1 MDLRMKW
8 LQKEGTC
15 EKNVP
20 LLLLLAVGVIEFLFI
35 SLESLFSG
43 VSYYLT
49 ETCLIIPCLL
59 FLGYVLREK
68 QSTFSRRRLM
78 LAVAAA
84 SWFVIVQCIHKLQG
98 MENHPMATVFF
109 IYLMAFPFAALTDD
123 RENKGF
129 WWISSMFVTASLVLV
144 FYTVLL
150 MIDLVPAGLKAHLF
164 WDGARL
170 HAMWHPNINACY
182 FMIGIGFSAAFWA
195 RAGKLWQKSLWL
207 LAIAAQFLAMT
218 LTNCRTVLLVTGA
231 LLGGIVFFRIF
242 RGSWK
247 QFVLGLAAAAV
258 LLVGSFKLSG
268 VIYQWNNDRLL
279 ASASAAQVEVPAVQ
293 AHPEETA
300 ASVEEIPSETETASA
315 EETPSEAETLS
326 EEEVPAEMEVSS
338 GETGTVVEESTGVL
352 VGENWQGTLAHDMR
366 SLNGRTYIWKAA
378 LMAIRDSKA
387 LALWGTE
394 YSGTVISVYNFFP
407 VVHAHNSWMEVLMR
421 MGLPGLALSLV
432 FTAISI
438 FSAAKLALSQKT
450 ELWKKTIAIT
460 AMCILIAGFLEPYLF
475 ITNVYYHVTDF
486 MFFFLTGYLDF
497 WANRAK

>member
-1 MDLRMKW
+1 MKW
-8 LQKEGTC
+8 LQKEGTG

-20 LLLLLAVGVIEFLFI
+20 MLLLLAVGVIEFLFI

-43 VSYYLT
+43 VSYYLA

-231 LLGGIVFFRIF
+231 LLGGVVFFRIF
-242 RGSWK
+242 RGNWK

-279 ASASAAQVEVPAVQ
+279 ASASSAQAEVPAVQ
-293 AHPEETA
+293 APSEENAVSVEETP
-300 ASVEEIPSETETASA
+300 SVEEISS
-315 EETPSEAETLS
+315 EETGA
-326 EEEVPAEMEVSS
+326 
-338 GETGTVVEESTGVL
+338 VVEESTGVL

-407 VVHAHNSWMEVLMR
+407 VIHAHNSWMEVLMR

>member
-20 LLLLLAVGVIEFLFI
+20 LLLLLAVGIIEFLFI

-49 ETCLIIPCLL
+49 ETYLIVPCLL

-68 QSTFSRRRLM
+68 QSAFSRRRLM

-129 WWISSMFVTASLVLV
+129 WWIGSMFVTASLVLV

-231 LLGGIVFFRIF
+231 LLGGVVFFRIF
-242 RGSWK
+242 RGNWK

-268 VIYQWNNDRLL
+268 AIYQWNNDRLL
-279 ASASAAQVEVPAVQ
+279 ASASAAQAPSEENAV
-293 AHPEETA
+293 
-300 ASVEEIPSETETASA
+300 SVEEISS
-315 EETPSEAETLS
+315 EETGA
-326 EEEVPAEMEVSS
+326 
-338 GETGTVVEESTGVL
+338 VVEESTGVL

>member
-1 MDLRMKW
+1 MKW
-8 LQKEGTC
+8 LRKEGTS
-15 EKNVP
+15 EWNVP
-20 LLLLLAVGVIEFLFI
+20 MLLLLAVGVIEFLFI

-43 VSYYLT
+43 ISYYLA
-49 ETCLIIPCLL
+49 ETYLIVPCLL
-59 FLGYVLREK
+59 FLSYVLREK

-98 MENHPMATVFF
+98 MENHPMATVFSV
-109 IYLMAFPFAALTDD
+109 YLIAFPFAALTDD

-129 WWISSMFVTASLVLV
+129 WWIGSMFVTASLVLV

-150 MIDLVPAGLKAHLF
+150 VTGLVPAGLKAHLF

-182 FMIGIGFSAAFWA
+182 FMIGIGFSAAFCG
-195 RAGKLWQKSLWL
+195 RTGKLWQKSLWL
-207 LAIAAQFLAMT
+207 LAIAVQFLAMT
-218 LTNCRTVLLVTGA
+218 LTNCRTVLLMTGA
-231 LLGGIVFFRIF
+231 LMGGIVFFRIF

-268 VIYQWNNDRLL
+268 MIFQWNNARLL
-279 ASASAAQVEVPAVQ
+279 ASFSVAQVEVPAAQ
-293 AHPEETA
+293 A
-300 ASVEEIPSETETASA
+300 PSEENAASA
-315 EETPSEAETLS
+315 EETPSETETTSAEETLS
-326 EEEVPAEMEVSS
+326 EEEAPAEEEVSS
-338 GETGTVVEESTGVL
+338 GKTGAVVEESTGVL

-366 SLNGRTYIWKAA
+366 TLNGRTRIWKSA
-378 LMAIRDSKA
+378 LAAIRDSKA

-394 YSGTVISVYNFFP
+394 YSGTLISVYNPFP

-432 FTAISI
+432 FTAIAI
-438 FSAAKLALSQKT
+438 FSAAKLALNMQT

-460 AMCILIAGFLEPYLF
+460 TMCILLAGFLEPYLF

-486 MFFFLTGYLDF
+486 MFFFLTGYLDL

>member
-1 MDLRMKW
+1 MKW
-8 LQKEGTC
+8 LHKKDTC
-15 EKNVP
+15 EINIP
-20 LLLLLAVGVIEFLFI
+20 LLLLLVVGVIEFLFI

-43 VSYYLT
+43 IGYYLA
-49 ETCLIIPCLL
+49 ETYLIVPCLL

-68 QSTFSRRRLM
+68 QSAFSRRRLI

-129 WWISSMFVTASLVLV
+129 WWIGSMFVTASLVLV

-150 MIDLVPAGLKAHLF
+150 MINLVPAGLKAHLY

-182 FMIGIGFSAAFWA
+182 FMIGIGFTAAFCGWA
-195 RAGKLWQKSLWL
+195 DKTWKK
-207 LAIAAQFLAMT
+207 IALMSALVVQFLAMA

-268 VIYQWNNDRLL
+268 WLFQWNNDRLL
-279 ASASAAQVEVPAVQ
+279 ASVSIAQ
-293 AHPEETA
+293 EET
-300 ASVEEIPSETETASA
+300 SVEDAPSEENA
-315 EETPSEAETLS
+315 
-326 EEEVPAEMEVSS
+326 SS
-338 GETGTVVEESTGVL
+338 GETGVEVEESTGVL
-352 VGENWQGTLAHDMR
+352 VGDNWQGTLASDMR
-366 SLNGRTYIWKAA
+366 TLNGRTYIWKGA
-378 LMAIRDSKA
+378 LSAIRDDKT

-394 YSGTVISVYNFFP
+394 YSGTVISVYSPIP

-438 FSAAKLALSQKT
+438 FSAAKLALNMQT

-486 MFFFLTGYLDF
+486 MFFFLTGYLDL